1 MTITI
6 LGWAVDLECSL
17 GELRL
22 NRNTHLLTCTGLST
36 GASNEA
42 VCRNKRWEWKY
53 LKDMHLL
60 KEETNSS
67 APNHQ
72 TFLSINRHTL
82 VSKQK
87 PYITNKMQFTS
98 LIFAGL
104 ATAAVLPVD
113 NIVDVVNPAHDATA
127 PDPSTYENTAISGF
141 SVHETL
147 VGFTQAVQSV
157 DSVTFQVNNNV
168 TCTVENP
175 DLIGKVYSCGD
186 SAYRFGLLNGT
197 TTDFALRIYK
207 ATGAL

>member
-1 MTITI
+1 
-6 LGWAVDLECSL
+6 
-17 GELRL
+17 
-22 NRNTHLLTCTGLST
+22 
-36 GASNEA
+36 
-42 VCRNKRWEWKY
+42 
-53 LKDMHLL
+53 
-60 KEETNSS
+60 
-67 APNHQ
+67 
-72 TFLSINRHTL
+72 
-82 VSKQK
+82 
-87 PYITNKMQFTS
+87 MQFTS

-113 NIVDVVNPAHDATA
+113 SIVDVVNPAHDATA

-207 ATGAL
+207 QTGAL